1 MSRKNSLLEIS
12 KAYEQVLNEM
22 NIANSS
28 SAQNPFIQ
36 DEEEE
41 GQSVVI
47 NNADDPSQI
56 TFTAT
61 APPVQSAEEYAQ
73 TAIAGDTN
81 RASCSKC
88 ADGQCGAEQADEEKA
103 CDECGMSNC
112 SCGDK
117 DYDVYDDSN
126 LEMAKSEVFK
136 ILKCADE
143 LMHILRES
151 PKMEAWMLSKLVKA
165 SDFVSSVKDVLDY
178 DIYDKEI
185 GGCMKDLS
193 NGMNLVGQITSMLN
207 GEGKKVNEAVI
218 KRARFNLELIKNK

>member
-12 KAYEQVLNEM
+12 RAYEQILNEM
-22 NIANSS
+22 NIGNPS
-28 SAQNPFIQ
+28 SAQNPLFNQ
-36 DEEEE
+36 DDEE

-47 NNADDPSQI
+47 NNADDPTQI

-61 APPVQSAEEYAQ
+61 APTEQSPEEMAAIANAGDQQHQSCPTCETGQCAHSEAEE
-73 TAIAGDTN
+73 
-81 RASCSKC
+81 
-88 ADGQCGAEQADEEKA
+88 E
-103 CDECGMSNC
+103 
-112 SCGDK
+112 
-117 DYDVYDDSN
+117 YDVHDDSN
-126 LEMAKSEVFK
+126 LEMAKSEVYK

-143 LMHILRES
+143 LMHILDES

-178 DIYDKEI
+178 DIYDKEM

-193 NGMNLVGQITSMLN
+193 NGMHIVGQITSMLN
-207 GEGKKVNEAVI
+207 GEEKEVNEAVI

>member
-12 KAYEQVLNEM
+12 KAYEQILNEM
-22 NIANSS
+22 NIGNPS
-28 SAQNPFIQ
+28 SAQNPLFNQ
-36 DEEEE
+36 DDEE

-61 APPVQSAEEYAQ
+61 APTVKSAEEYAQ
-73 TAIAGDTN
+73 TAIAGDVN
-81 RASCSKC
+81 RASCSRC
-88 ADGQCGAEQADEEKA
+88 ADGQCGAEQADEDKA
-103 CDECGMSNC
+103 CECGMSNC
-112 SCGDK
+112 SCGEK
-117 DYDVYDDSN
+117 DYDVHDDSN
-126 LEMAKSEVFK
+126 LEMAKSEVYK

-143 LMHILRES
+143 LMHILDES

-178 DIYDKEI
+178 DIYDKEM

-193 NGMNLVGQITSMLN
+193 NGMHIVGQITSMLN
-207 GEGKKVNEAVI
+207 GEGKEVNEAVI